1 MSVMGGLTLTQ
12 EEQGRLRV
20 LNLVLEGHIG
30 VGEAVQVLGVSERHT
45 WRILAAYRKEGA
57 AALAHGNRGR
67 RPANITPEEIRDQVI
82 TLASTRYAGFNHT
95 HLTELLA
102 EREGVTLARSTVR
115 QILVGAGIASP
126 RHRRPPRHRCRRE
139 RMSQEGMLLQM
150 DGSYHDWLE
159 GRGPWLTLLFAI
171 DDATGSVPYALF
183 GERETSHSY
192 FRLLE
197 GIIQRRGVP
206 LAVYTDRHAI
216 FHLTDNAPKGGEGQ
230 VVVEQ
235 QRTQVG
241 RALLELGVSP
251 IFARSPQA
259 KGRIERA
266 AGTFQDRL
274 VSELRLAGAGTMVEA
289 NRVLLE
295 FLTRFNK
302 RFAVPSTQAGC
313 AYRTVD
319 PKVDLEAILCFK
331 LRRKVA
337 RDNTVKYKCRTL
349 QLLPAP
355 DRPSYAGVR
364 VEVQER
370 LDGHLVVCYQ
380 DRVIPSRE
388 APPRP
393 GLFRSGDQLSQYEPA
408 LIPGWIE
415 SILRQNEVC
424 REDRCEK
431 VPSHQPAPPRQPTPR
446 QQARWHAVQT
456 AKRRGLSLRV
466 TARVLGIS
474 RNTVRRYVAADS
486 PPVYPERR
494 SDKNGLER
502 EAVLTE
508 SLNS

>member
-1 MSVMGGLTLTQ
+1 MSVMRGLTLTEQ
-12 EEQGRLRV
+12 EQARLQT
-20 LNLVLEGHIG
+20 LNLVLEKQME
-30 VGEAVQVLGVSERHT
+30 VGEAAYLLGLSERHT
-45 WRILAAYRKEGA
+45 WRILAAYRSEGA
-57 AALAHGNRGR
+57 AALGHGNRGR
-67 RPANITPEEIRDQVI
+67 RPANITPEEIRDQV
-82 TLASTRYAGFNHT
+82 TMLARTRYADFNHT
-95 HLTELLA
+95 HMTEMLE
-102 EREGVTLARSTVR
+102 EREGITLARSTVR
-115 QILVGAGIASP
+115 QILVGAGLTSP
-126 RHRRPPRHRCRRE
+126 RHRRRPRHRCRRE

-171 DDATGSVPYALF
+171 DDATGTVPYALF
-183 GERETSHSY
+183 NERENSHGY

-206 LAVYTDRHAI
+206 LAVYTDRHAV
-216 FHLTDNAPKGGEGQ
+216 FQSTDSAPKGGEGQ

-274 VSELRLAGAGTMVEA
+274 VSELRLAGARTMAEA
-289 NRVLLE
+289 NRVLME
-295 FLTRFNK
+295 FLPRFNK
-302 RFAVPSTQAGC
+302 RFAVPSTQTGC

-319 PKVDLEAILCFK
+319 PEVDLEAILCFK
-331 LRRKVA
+331 HRRKVA
-337 RDNTVKYKCRTL
+337 RDNTVKYKWRTL

-380 DRVIPSRE
+380 DRVIPTRE

-393 GLFRSGDQLSQYEPA
+393 GLLRSGDRIPRHEPA
-408 LIPGWIE
+408 PIPQWLE
-415 SILRQNEVC
+415 SILSQNEVC
-424 REDRCEK
+424 REERREK
-431 VPSHQPAPPRQPTPR
+431 VPSRRPAPVRKPTPR
-446 QQARWHAVQT
+446 QQARWHAVQA
-456 AKRRGLSLRV
+456 AKRRGLSMR
-466 TARVLGIS
+466 AIAKVLGVS
-474 RNTVRRYVAADS
+474 RNTVKKYVAVDS
-486 PPVYPERR
+486 PPTYPP
-494 SDKNGLER
+494 R
-502 EAVLTE
+502 EVLSQRPLTE
-508 SLNS
+508 SLII